1 MAGSIAT
8 LLSCLEQLQI
18 TTHMQLVNIAKP
30 ANSNMFFGYL
40 LTMINIEPVN
50 VDSFNYN
57 NLNLD

>member
-1 MAGSIAT
+1 
-8 LLSCLEQLQI
+8 
-18 TTHMQLVNIAKP
+18 MQLVNVAKP

-40 LTMINIEPVN
+40 LTLINIEPVN